1 MFVVKSR
8 YTLHFKHLST
18 TTAVICCAFS
28 SDLCSGNTPHLFYF
42 GKTKTKNKKQTNKKI
57 NLSNSNLSL
66 PLGNYYMNMHASEI
80 REKPEIYLLAMI
92 ARSLKLVLA
101 WNGTPVSNENTRCFP
116 ASLSESGAEQ
126 GLILRRTW
134 FCT

>member
-8 YTLHFKHLST
+8 YTLHFKHLTT
-18 TTAVICCAFS
+18 TTAVIYCAFS

-42 GKTKTKNKKQTNKKI
+42 GKTNKQKI

>member
-8 YTLHFKHLST
+8 YTLHFKHLTT

-42 GKTKTKNKKQTNKKI
+42 GKTNKQKI

-66 PLGNYYMNMHASEI
+66 PLDNYYMNMHASEI

-92 ARSLKLVLA
+92 ARSLKLSLA
-101 WNGTPVSNENTRCFP
+101 WNGTLVSNENTRCFP
-116 ASLSESGAEQ
+116 LPLVSQ
-126 GLILRRTW
+126 GQNKV
-134 FCT
+134 